1 MAPRGAAAVLLAAVL
16 AMAVPAANGAEVI
29 PRAISQIIPHRALY
43 SMRLGKVRSG
53 SGVID
58 ARGAMEYEWGET
70 CRGWTIQQRYRLRMR
85 YAESA
90 DVEIQSN
97 FVTWEAKDGTRYRFN
112 DREMRNGKVT
122 QDIRGTA
129 RLDGP
134 GKGGVADFTRP
145 RPHERKLPPG
155 VLFPSAHTILLINAA
170 QEGQHFVVRKVFD
183 GSADEGASEVSAV
196 IGPKLVAAPAAQK
209 LDPLLRRPGW
219 NLRLAFF
226 PADSK
231 AEEPDY
237 ELGMK
242 LLNDGVSQAMVIDYG
257 EYAIDAT
264 LDDIEPLPKPHC

>member
-1 MAPRGAAAVLLAAVL
+1 MAPRGVAAVLLAVAL
-16 AMAVPAANGAEVI
+16 AAATPAAEAGTLSRTAA
-29 PRAISQIIPHRALY
+29 RIIPHRALY
-43 SMRLGKVRSG
+43 SMRLGKVRG
-53 SGVID
+53 GAGVVD
-58 ARGAMEYEWGET
+58 AHGAMEYEWGET

-85 YAESA
+85 YAESP

-97 FVTWEAKDGTRYRFN
+97 FVTWEAKDGTRYSFN

-122 QDIRGTA
+122 QNIRGTA

-145 RPHERKLPPG
+145 RPHELKLPPG
-155 VLFPSAHTILLINAA
+155 VLFPSAHTILLINDA
-170 QEGQHFVVRKVFD
+170 EKGRRFVVRKVFD

-196 IGPKLVAAPAAQK
+196 IGPKLAAPAAAQPS
-209 LDPLLRRPGW
+209 PLLRRPGW

-226 PADSK
+226 PADSQ

-242 LLNDGVSQAMVIDYG
+242 LLDDGVSQAMVIDYG
-257 EYAIDAT
+257 EYALDAT

>member
-1 MAPRGAAAVLLAAVL
+1 MAPRGGAAILLAAVL
-16 AMAVPAANGAEVI
+16 ALAMPAEGAGIVPPV
-29 PRAISQIIPHRALY
+29 IPHRALY

-85 YAESA
+85 YAESP

-97 FVTWEAKDGTRYRFN
+97 FVTWEAKDGTRYSFN
-112 DREMRNGKVT
+112 DRELRNGKVT

-134 GKGGVADFTRP
+134 GKGGVADFTKPRP
-145 RPHERKLPPG
+145 REQKLPPG
-155 VLFPSAHTILLINAA
+155 VLFPSAHTMLLIRDAR
-170 QEGQHFVVRKVFD
+170 EGKHFVVREVFD

-196 IGPKLVAAPAAQK
+196 IGPKLVADPAMQK
-209 LDPLLRRPGW
+209 ISPLLRRPGW

-242 LLNDGVSQAMVIDYG
+242 LLDDGVSEAMVIDYG

>member
-1 MAPRGAAAVLLAAVL
+1 M
-16 AMAVPAANGAEVI
+16 
-29 PRAISQIIPHRALY
+29 PHRALY
-43 SMRLGKVRSG
+43 AMRLGKVRSG

-70 CRGWTIQQRYRLRMR
+70 CDGWTVQQRYRLRMR
-85 YAESA
+85 YAESP

-97 FVTWEAKDGTRYRFN
+97 FVTWEAKDGQRYRFN

-122 QDIRGTA
+122 QEIRGTA

-134 GKGGVADFTRP
+134 GQGGVAVFSQP
-145 RPHERKLPPG
+145 RPHQRKLPPG
-155 VLFPSAHTILLINAA
+155 TVFPSAHTILLIDAA
-170 QEGQHFVVRKVFD
+170 RRGEHFVVRKLFD
-183 GSADEGASEVSAV
+183 GSADEGANEVSAV
-196 IGPKLVAAPAAQK
+196 IGPKLAPDLASQK
-209 LDPLLRRPGW
+209 LGPLLQRPGW

-226 PADSK
+226 PADSNV
-231 AEEPDY
+231 EEPDY

-242 LLNDGVSQAMVIDYG
+242 LLDDGVSKSMVIDYG

>member
-16 AMAVPAANGAEVI
+16 AMAMPAAGAEIV
-29 PRAISQIIPHRALY
+29 PRIIPHRALY
-43 SMRLGKVRSG
+43 SMRRGKGRSG
-53 SGVID
+53 SGVVD

-85 YAESA
+85 YAESP

-145 RPHERKLPPG
+145 RAHERKLPPG
-155 VLFPSAHTILLINAA
+155 VLFPSAHTILLIAAA
-170 QEGQHFVVRKVFD
+170 QAGRHFVVRKVFD

-219 NLRLAFF
+219 TLRLAFF